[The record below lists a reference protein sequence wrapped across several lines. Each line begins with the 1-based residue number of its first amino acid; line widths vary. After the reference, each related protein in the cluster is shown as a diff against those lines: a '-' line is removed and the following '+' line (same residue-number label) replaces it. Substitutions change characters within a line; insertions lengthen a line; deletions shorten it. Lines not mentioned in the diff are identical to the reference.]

1 MTRLSFLSAATLCA
15 ALFALT
21 AAPARAAEVLAEYW
35 ANSGSLPPEYAW
47 DVTVTIHTDGQV
59 ILTHCKGYATEPPGC
74 KTRKGKADAAKLDA
88 IRAAVVEADLI
99 ANPARTSDEV
109 IVGGGASAG
118 RVTLDGQKISL
129 PSQPVVEDANRV
141 GMVLRTVYDAIPTR
155 LAKKFIEGN

>member
-1 MTRLSFLSAATLCA
+1 MTRFAPIALALSLLASPALS
-15 ALFALT
+15 
-21 AAPARAAEVLAEYW
+21 AEVLAEYW

-59 ILTHCKGYATEPPGC
+59 ILTHCKGYATKPPGC

-99 ANPARTSDEV
+99 AKPARASDEV

-118 RVTLDGQKISL
+118 TVTIDGEKRSL
-129 PSQPVVEDANRV
+129 PSFPVIDDANRV
-141 GMVLRTVYDAIPTR
+141 GLVMQAIYAAIPTR
-155 LAKKFIEGN
+155 LSKKFIEGN

>member
-1 MTRLSFLSAATLCA
+1 MTRLILRSAAILFA

-21 AAPARAAEVLAEYW
+21 ATPARAAEVLAEYW

-88 IRAAVVEADLI
+88 IRAAVAEADLI
-99 ANPARTSDEV
+99 ANPARTSDEI
-109 IVGGGASAG
+109 IVGGGITAG
-118 RVTLDGQKISL
+118 RVTLDGQKINL
-129 PSQPVVEDANRV
+129 PSLPVVEDANRV
-141 GMVLRTVYDAIPTR
+141 SMVLRAVYAAIPAR
-155 LAKKFIEGN
+155 LAKKFIESN